1 MGPLFARLT
10 PWAADKALL
19 GEPISTLVRDGLVV
33 DDLGAPPI
41 ADVAGLRV
49 AEATWLAAIQADAV
63 CRGVRFVGEAPFM
76 GPRVTL
82 EPGSTVWGGCH
93 LLGTTTVASGA
104 VVHPGCHLK
113 DTSVGPGAELKPYT
127 VADHAEIGAG
137 AVVGPFAHLRSGTKL
152 GPDSKIGNFVETKN
166 TVLGAGAKANH
177 LTYLGDAEIG
187 ARSNIGAGT
196 ITCNYDGARKH
207 RTTIGEDVFVGTNSS
222 LVAPVVI
229 GDGALVAA
237 GSVVA
242 TDVEPGALAI
252 TRAQER
258 HLDGVGAKILARNKA
273 ASRASKKSG

>member
-1 MGPLFARLT
+1 MGALLVRLT
-10 PWAADKALL
+10 PWSAAQDLL
-19 GEPISTLVRDGLVV
+19 GEPISSLVRDGLVV
-33 DDLGAPPI
+33 DDPGAPPI
-41 ADVAGLRV
+41 ADVAGLRAV
-49 AEATWLAAIQADAV
+49 EAALLASLQADAV
-63 CRGVRFVGEAPFM
+63 ARGVRFVGEAPVL
-76 GPRVTL
+76 GPRVVL
-82 EPGSTVWGGCH
+82 EPGCTIWSGCH
-93 LLGTTTVASGA
+93 LLGTTRVSSGA
-104 VVHPGCHLK
+104 VIHPGCHLR
-113 DTSVGPGAELKPYT
+113 DTVVGPGAELKPYT

-152 GPDSKIGNFVETKN
+152 GSGSKIGNFVETKN
-166 TVLGAGAKANH
+166 AVLGEGAKANH
-177 LTYLGDAEIG
+177 LTYLGDALVG

-242 TDVEPGALAI
+242 QDVPAGALAI

-258 HLDGVGAKILARNKA
+258 HLEGVGAKILARNKA
-273 ASRASKKSG
+273 AKKSG